1 MLIYDGLAVIGA
13 VVSVVFCGW
22 CVLVAYQNLRQFEE
36 VEHKESPEVYDI
48 PNWEKLNPVAKHAN
62 KELKKMYKG
71 KMKGEL
77 V

>member
-1 MLIYDGLAVIGA
+1 MLIWDAFAVIG
-13 VVSVVFCGW
+13 VGSILIFCGW
-22 CVLVAYQNLRQFEE
+22 CVIVGLQTLQEYKE
-36 VEHKESPEVYDI
+36 VESKPLPDVNDI
-48 PNWEKLNPVAKHAN
+48 PNWDKLNLIGKMAN

>member
-13 VVSVVFCGW
+13 CVSIAFCGW
-22 CVLVAYQNLRQFEE
+22 CVLVALQTLRQFEE
-36 VEHKESPEVYDI
+36 VKPRELPEVYDL
-48 PNWEKLNPVAKHAN
+48 PKWNQMNPIAKNAN

>member
-1 MLIYDGLAVIGA
+1 MNLWDGLAVIGA
-13 VVSVVFCGW
+13 CVSIAFCGW
-22 CVLVAYQNLRQFEE
+22 CVMIGHQTIQQFEE
-36 VEHKESPEVYDI
+36 VEHKPMPEVYDI
-48 PNWEKLNPVAKHAN
+48 PNWDKLNPVGKMAN